1 MTLEEALEFVESILQ
16 AKTDK
21 PLTAPEKEILKAA
34 WDNETYSTV
43 ADRLYMSVGHIKDLA
58 SRLWKRLSDL
68 LDEKVTKNNFRRL
81 LVAQSDNL
89 PIEDSKGNILIVDA
103 LVENLHFL
111 NEILTKH
118 GYNVRHVTN
127 STMALQTVQN
137 LPPPISFYSIL
148 KCPILMAIKSAQ
160 P

>member
-16 AKTDK
+16 AKTGK

-81 LVAQSDNL
+81 LLAQSATLTLTSEEIEQGDNYQ
-89 PIEDSKGNILIVDA
+89 IEDSKGNILIVDN

-111 NEILTKH
+111 NKLLTQY

-127 STMALQTVQN
+127 STIALKTVQN
-137 LPPPISFYSIL
+137 LPPRYHFTRY
-148 KCPILMAIKSAQ
+148 
-160 P
+160 

>member
-16 AKTDK
+16 AKTGK
-21 PLTAPEKEILKAA
+21 QLTAPEKEILKAA

-81 LVAQSDNL
+81 LLERSDTYHT
-89 PIEDSKGNILIVDA
+89 EDQKCNVLIVDN
-103 LVENLHFL
+103 LIENLHLL

-118 GYNVRHVTN
+118 GYKVRHVTN

-137 LPPPISFYSIL
+137 LPPPRCHFTRY
-148 KCPILMAIKSAQ
+148 
-160 P
+160 